1 MNRFLL
7 FHLYLCMLCY
17 RLFFVCKPIIPP
29 MRLLEDTFKMFKG
42 LRNINV
48 IDGKNYGYVTYDNLE
63 SATRAIN
70 VILFSYISI
79 DVLNFFFIL

>member
-1 MNRFLL
+1 MN
-7 FHLYLCMLCY
+7 Y
-17 RLFFVCKPIIPP
+17 RLFFVCKPVIPP

-70 VILFSYISI
+70 VRLLYIST
-79 DVLNFFFIL
+79 LYILKLIL

>member
-1 MNRFLL
+1 
-7 FHLYLCMLCY
+7 
-17 RLFFVCKPIIPP
+17 

-48 IDGKNYGYVTYDNLE
+48 IDGKNYGYVTYDSLE

-70 VILFSYISI
+70 VIQIYIKVYLKKKI
-79 DVLNFFFIL
+79 VNLEFNILSA